1 MSETQIPKIKSSGV
15 SASISRPVSQQ
26 TSVSESLTK
35 NDRHLET
42 QYEED
47 LPAQAGEEELEEDL
61 DEGEE
66 QEKKSGPHFD
76 TVDTFFYVS
85 IAVLGDIFDGIWITR
100 VFFAPLT
107 LLFLYMK
114 GVDQMISKNM
124 LSQGIELVP
133 VVGWLPI
140 STTMAIFTIVLTN
153 HPEILDKIG
162 PAGEALEKM
171 QTVNKKKKI

>member
-15 SASISRPVSQQ
+15 SASIPRPVPQQ
-26 TSVSESLTK
+26 TNVSESLSK
-35 NDRHLET
+35 NDKHLET

-47 LPAQAGEEELEEDL
+47 AEELEEDL

-162 PAGEALEKM
+162 PAGEALEKI
-171 QTVNKKKKI
+171 QAVNKKKKI